1 MVSTLIDKYG
11 NVWIAGKDRQN
22 VLYNS
27 GRTTEFSTV
36 DSRATYKTW
45 TQIITPNNEKIKAI
59 VKDETV
65 VSFLTQ
71 SGEVYNCGV
80 RHERLG
86 YGDNR
91 PTDDDITNYRAS
103 VSSNKTVKY
112 PIKVNITNVKKVLV
126 TYSII
131 FYLTNDNKLYCTGF
145 DPDYSNTSSSTP
157 KYTDPHYVM
166 DLSDVIDIYG
176 YQTTLIWLSTDGHVY
191 CYYFSNNGFDAVG
204 YGMLDDFESDE
215 FSKYN
220 KKYGK
225 NNIIQMPFDEKIKK
239 IYSAED
245 GTLFVTEDG
254 KTYWT
259 GTNTQGRF
267 VSEKNSSSSAVFKP
281 TEYRLKNFDLAC
293 MSSRSVIMY
302 NNKTKTIYTT
312 GSQANSPAGNG
323 WTSSNSSAIKSKP
336 YYLSYV
342 MDFGSDLIEL
352 INIDETTFAITESG
366 QIYAC
371 GYSDDYRLGKN
382 FGYTLTKFTLLP
394 IEGICS
400 MTEVKEPKTKY
411 IITKENGNDYIIKDG
426 ELYLMSDNDSGY
438 ENAESL
444 FESIKSLSDISALD
458 KFKIKKINM

>member
-1 MVSTLIDKYG
+1 MVSTLIDKHG
-11 NVWIAGKDRQN
+11 NVLIAGKDRQN

-27 GRTTEFSTV
+27 GRTTEFSIV
-36 DSRATYKTW
+36 DGRATYKTW

-59 VKDETV
+59 IKDETV

-80 RHERLG
+80 RNERLG

-91 PTDDDITNYRAS
+91 PTDADITNNRAS
-103 VSSNKTVKY
+103 ISSNKTVKY

-126 TYSII
+126 TYSTI
-131 FYLTNDNKLYCTGF
+131 FYLTNDNKLYCTGI
-145 DPDYSNTSSSTP
+145 DPDYIRTSSTTP
-157 KYTDPHYVM
+157 RYTNPHYVM
-166 DLSDVIDIYG
+166 DLPDVVDIYG
-176 YQTTLIWLSTDGHVY
+176 YSATLIWLSTDGHVY
-191 CYYFSNNGFDAVG
+191 CYYFSNHGFDAIG

-225 NNIIQMPFDEKIKK
+225 KNIIQMPFDEKIKK

-259 GTNTQGRF
+259 GVNEFGRF
-267 VSEKNSSSSAVFKP
+267 FSEINSSSSTVYKP

-293 MSSRSVIMY
+293 ISKRSVIMY

-312 GSQANSPAGNG
+312 GAQTYSPAGNG

-342 MDFGSDLIEL
+342 MDFGSDVTEIVS
-352 INIDETTFAITESG
+352 IDETTYVITESG

-382 FGYTLTKFTLLP
+382 FGNTLSVFTLLP
-394 IEGICS
+394 IEGISS
-400 MTEVKEPKTKY
+400 MSEIKKPKTIY

-444 FESIKSLSDISALD
+444 FESIKSLSDISVLD